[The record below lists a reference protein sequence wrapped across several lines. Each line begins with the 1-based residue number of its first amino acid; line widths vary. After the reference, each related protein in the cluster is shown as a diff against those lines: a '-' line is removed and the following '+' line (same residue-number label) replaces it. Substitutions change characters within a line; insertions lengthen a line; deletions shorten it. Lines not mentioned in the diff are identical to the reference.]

1 MTIPVMKQSVC
12 FAFKKGTGEN
22 MNKVELMG
30 RLTKSPESKYV
41 GGSGDTLMA
50 KYTLAVDRKYRG
62 SNSNDTDFINCVVY
76 GKGAE
81 FAMKWLKKGMKI
93 VVCGRIQTGSY
104 VGKDNRKVYT
114 TDIVVDE
121 HYFAEGKASSSDRKS
136 EEKNEAEAKTD
147 KEGFMEVSEDAEL
160 PFE

>member
-1 MTIPVMKQSVC
+1 
-12 FAFKKGTGEN
+12 

-30 RLTKSPESKYV
+30 RLTRNPESKYV
-41 GGSGDTLMA
+41 GGSGDTLMV
-50 KYTLAVDRKYRG
+50 KYTLAVDRRYRG
-62 SNSNDTDFINCVVY
+62 SNSTASDFINCVVY

-104 VGKDNRKVYT
+104 IGKDDKKVYT
-114 TDIVVDE
+114 TEVVVDE
-121 HYFAEGKASSSDRKS
+121 HYFAEGKSVDAESVQDTS
-136 EEKNEAEAKTD
+136 EGD
-147 KEGFMEVSEDAEL
+147 DGFMKISEDAEL